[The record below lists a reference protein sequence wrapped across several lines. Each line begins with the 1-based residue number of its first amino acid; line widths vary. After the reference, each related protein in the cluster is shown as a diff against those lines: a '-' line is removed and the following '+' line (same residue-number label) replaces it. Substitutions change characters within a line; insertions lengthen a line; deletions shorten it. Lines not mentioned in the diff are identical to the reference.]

1 MEAVAHRKSTHVFL
15 ARERNRAFARI
26 VRRET
31 AHSLGLGVAGQDQ
44 STGTALV
51 RGQSTK
57 ASARGSQQIL
67 SENGREQKERL
78 ALVVVQSVMKEN
90 AFHFKMG
97 KIPDLGREMLLFNA
111 IDPFKTKKLFTL
123 VEVVGITPA
132 IESVCAIDSVVVI
145 STVFGLEG
153 ITRLCLPT
161 LLGV

>member
-1 MEAVAHRKSTHVFL
+1 
-15 ARERNRAFARI
+15 
-26 VRRET
+26 
-31 AHSLGLGVAGQDQ
+31 
-44 STGTALV
+44 
-51 RGQSTK
+51 
-57 ASARGSQQIL
+57 
-67 SENGREQKERL
+67 
-78 ALVVVQSVMKEN
+78 
-90 AFHFKMG
+90 MG

-161 LLGV
+161 FSFLYPIRPEREEIRKEGIGGIAQRNSRYGDCSIKIRGRRLSLSLPLVKRRLWTRERVRNEQGAEENEA